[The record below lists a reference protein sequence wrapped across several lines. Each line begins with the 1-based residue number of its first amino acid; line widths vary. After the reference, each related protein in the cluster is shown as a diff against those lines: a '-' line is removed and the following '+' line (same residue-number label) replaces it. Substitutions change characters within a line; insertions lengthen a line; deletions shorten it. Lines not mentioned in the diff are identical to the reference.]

1 MRHPAHHHPHISAQ
15 PGVATIDYFLKID
28 GIPGESQD
36 IKHKGEIEVGTWSW
50 GETAAVPTA
59 PGAGGGAGKVT
70 IQPFTFSS
78 GISKASPLLM
88 KACASGQH
96 VKNALFT
103 ARRGGQTQVEFLT
116 IALGD
121 VVVTSYQTGGGEDGS
136 APLESISFN
145 FRTIRVE
152 YRETKPDGTV
162 GTPVVFAWDLAK
174 GAGF

>member
-1 MRHPAHHHPHISAQ
+1 
-15 PGVATIDYFLKID
+15 VVTIDGFLKIE

-36 IKHKGEIEVGTWSW
+36 TKHKGEIEVGAWSW
-50 GETAAVPTA
+50 GESASVPT

-96 VKNALFT
+96 IKSALFT
-103 ARRGGQTQVEFLT
+103 ARHGGQTQVEFLT

-121 VVVTSYQTGGGEDGS
+121 VLVSSYQTGGGGEDGS
-136 APLESISFN
+136 APLESISLN

-152 YRETKPDGTV
+152 YKETKPDGTA

-174 GAGF
+174 SAGL